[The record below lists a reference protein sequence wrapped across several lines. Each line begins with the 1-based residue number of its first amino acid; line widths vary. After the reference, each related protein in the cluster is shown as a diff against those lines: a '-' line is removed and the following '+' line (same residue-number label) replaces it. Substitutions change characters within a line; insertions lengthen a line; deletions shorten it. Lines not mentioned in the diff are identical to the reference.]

1 MMMGGFGGYG
11 GFGSTMMIVNTVIT
25 LAVLIGLVWL
35 VIWAVRRFSANSTS
49 NGFQNGSAQSAKDF
63 TQIRYAKGEITREE
77 YQQIL
82 LDLNH

>member
-1 MMMGGFGGYG
+1 MMIGGFGGYG

-25 LAVLIGLVWL
+25 VAVLIGLVWL
-35 VIWAVRRFSANSTS
+35 VIWAVRRFSANST
-49 NGFQNGSAQSAKDF
+49 FNGSQSGSGQSARDF

-82 LDLNH
+82 SDISH